1 MGPQILHSHQFL
13 GDTEAIV
20 ELVHL
25 TLGINKALHDLF
37 TPATRIDLYF
47 FNMIYGFTISML

>member
-20 ELVHL
+20 ELVQ
-25 TLGINKALHDLF
+25 TILGINKALHGLC
-37 TPATRIDLYF
+37 TPATIIDL
-47 FNMIYGFTISML
+47 

>member
-25 TLGINKALHDLF
+25 TLGINKTLPDLF

-47 FNMIYGFTISML
+47 FNMTYGFTISVL